1 MPITTL
7 DPRTAL
13 VVIDLQQGMTSLKL
27 LHPLNEIVERA
38 CALIEAFR
46 RHALPVV
53 LVNVDGKPP
62 GRSERGSRLS
72 ALAAD
77 FAELLPALN
86 RQPQDH
92 IVTKRTPGAFTNTDL
107 EAYLKRQ
114 GVTQIVLVGI
124 ATCNGVEAT
133 ARHAYELGFN
143 VSFAIDAITDGDAEA
158 HANSVSRI
166 FPKLGETGSS
176 AAFIT
181 LLDNKE

>member
-7 DPRTAL
+7 DPQTAL
-13 VVIDLQQGMTSLKL
+13 VVIDLQQGMSALTLV
-27 LHPLNEIVERA
+27 HPLSEIVARA
-38 CALIEAFR
+38 CALIDAFR
-46 RHALPVV
+46 RHGLPVV
-53 LVNVDGKPP
+53 LVNVAGKPP
-62 GRSERGSRLS
+62 GRSER
-72 ALAAD
+72 ALRAEPFAPD

-92 IVTKRTPGAFTNTDL
+92 VVTKRTPGAFTNTDL
-107 EAYLKRQ
+107 EAYLKQQ

-124 ATCNGVEAT
+124 ATSNGVEAT

-143 VSFAIDAITDGDAEA
+143 LSFAIDAITDGDAQA
-158 HANSVSRI
+158 HAHSVTRI

-176 AAFIT
+176 MALIT

>member
-13 VVIDLQQGMTSLKL
+13 VVIDLQQGMTSLTL
-27 LHPLNEIVERA
+27 LHPLGEIVARA

-53 LVNVDGKPP
+53 LVNVEGKPP
-62 GRSERGSRLS
+62 GRSERGFRMQVLP
-72 ALAAD
+72 AD

-114 GVTQIVLVGI
+114 GITQIVLVGI
-124 ATCNGVEAT
+124 ATSSGVEAT

-158 HANSVSRI
+158 HANSLSRI
-166 FPKLGETGSS
+166 FPKLGETDSS